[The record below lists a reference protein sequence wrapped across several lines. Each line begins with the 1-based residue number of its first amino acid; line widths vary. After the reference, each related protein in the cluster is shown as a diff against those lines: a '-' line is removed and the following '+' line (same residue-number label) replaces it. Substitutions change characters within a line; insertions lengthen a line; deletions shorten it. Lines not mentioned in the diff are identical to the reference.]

1 MILFLQIIYG
11 QRQISDPHF
20 LLVLPIL
27 NGLSSFVDFK
37 FWLYFVSKKWNR
49 VAFRKVTKQGSIAML
64 PSKNGNF
71 LMVRSGS
78 FEFLAECL
86 HCYRCHQW
94 NTWGRVFGD
103 PPLHTDITFCLVPS
117 IFRHAPTSSST
128 RMFRNL
134 ASSHLLLGS
143 FSNDDGDGYQDFKKA
158 IRLLRKTILA
168 QLRRENA

>member
-1 MILFLQIIYG
+1 MFWK
-11 QRQISDPHF
+11 
-20 LLVLPIL
+20 
-27 NGLSSFVDFK
+27 SS
-37 FWLYFVSKKWNR
+37 WNR

-94 NTWGRVFGD
+94 KTWGRVFGD

-117 IFRHAPTSSST
+117 IFRHAPTSSSSSS
-128 RMFRNL
+128 NL

-143 FSNDDGDGYQDFKKA
+143 FSNDDGDGNQTSKKQYVYDA
-158 IRLLRKTILA
+158 KPSLHNYDVKMPNCKFYGGRKQATTNLFFS
-168 QLRRENA
+168 L